1 MLPLLRLLLALR
13 DLQALDRGDEDG
25 RPDEHAHPLAELLQV
40 DALLTQVGEQRPS
53 EVRVRGRVGV
63 RVGVRG
69 RAKARARARV
79 RARASSSSVT

>member
-40 DALLTQVGEQRPS
+40 DALLTQVGEQRLAAA
-53 EVRVRGRVGV
+53 
-63 RVGVRG
+63 G
-69 RAKARARARV
+69 RAVQQQAWLGV
-79 RARASSSSVT
+79 GLGLG